1 VLLYVWVEAWEI
13 ECCQPEL
20 TVGDTW
26 GGDFYLRAA
35 EPWWSKYAS
44 GPVPTEVR
52 DFGVVEFDGDVIR
65 PARSDSDAAFVAVG
79 AARVG
84 VFGATASGLQ
94 HFRGRLESENHGGG
108 GYEIDGLNCEGTITR
123 IRGVSYTYAP
133 KDSNDELEATHVPI
147 AQNEPRDLQTTF
159 NAAATG
165 GHEFGLFLIDL
176 DVA

>member
-1 VLLYVWVEAWEI
+1 MLLCVWVAAWEF
-13 ECCQPEL
+13 ECCQPDL

-26 GGDFYLRAA
+26 GGAFYLSAA

-44 GPVPTEVR
+44 SPLPREVR

-84 VFGATASGLQ
+84 VFGATASGHQ
-94 HFRGRLESENHGGG
+94 HFRGRLDFEGHGGG
-108 GYEIDGLNCEGTITR
+108 GYEIDDLDCAGTVTR

-133 KDSNDELEATHVPI
+133 TDSVDDEGMAPV

-159 NAAATG
+159 NPEATG
-165 GHEFGLFLIDL
+165 GHEFGIFLIDL
-176 DVA
+176 DVADR